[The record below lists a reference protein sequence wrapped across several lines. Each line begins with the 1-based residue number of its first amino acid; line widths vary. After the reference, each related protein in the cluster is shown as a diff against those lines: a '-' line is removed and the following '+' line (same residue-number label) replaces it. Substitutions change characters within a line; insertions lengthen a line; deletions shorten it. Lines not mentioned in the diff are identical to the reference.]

1 MRQGNVKNAFPCKIR
16 KSQKDKEEINML
28 DFTNQVVVVT
38 GAGSPKGIGRTIAH
52 TFGKQGAKVVI
63 CDINQEGLDS
73 NVKEMQEMG
82 IEAAGFAA
90 NLTDPDAV
98 KELVNKIVDK
108 YGRIDVLVNNAG
120 ISQKVTVAD
129 MTLDDIKRIFN
140 VNMFGLFLITQAV
153 CEVMKKQKYGRI
165 VHLSSVSGKRGG
177 GIFGGAHYSA
187 SKAAVLGFSKNL
199 AREVSEYGITTN
211 CVCPG
216 LINTEIWKSL
226 PKEQADAVIAG
237 IPMGR
242 PGETQEVAN
251 AIVFLAS
258 KEASY
263 ITGEEIDINGG
274 SHMD

>member
-1 MRQGNVKNAFPCKIR
+1 
-16 KSQKDKEEINML
+16 ML
-28 DFTNQVVVVT
+28 EFNGQVVIVT
-38 GAGSPKGIGRTIAH
+38 GSGSPKGIGRTIAQ
-52 TFGKQGAKVVI
+52 TFARQGATVVLTDINREGVEANAKEIEAMGGKACGIAGNI
-63 CDINQEGLDS
+63 CDKAS
-73 NVKEMQEMG
+73 V
-82 IEAAGFAA
+82 
-90 NLTDPDAV
+90 DALIAEV
-98 KELVNKIVDK
+98 MAKF
-108 YGRIDVLVNNAG
+108 GRIDVLVNNAG

-129 MTLDDIKRIFN
+129 MTMADIQKIFN
-140 VNMFGLFLITQAV
+140 VNMFGLFQITQAV
-153 CEVMKKQKYGRI
+153 CEVMKKQNYGRI

-177 GIFGGAHYSA
+177 GVFGGAHYSA

-199 AREVSEYGITTN
+199 AREVSQYGITTN

-216 LINTEIWKSL
+216 LINTEIWKSM
-226 PKEQADAVIAG
+226 PEEQAKAVIDT

-258 KEASY
+258 REASY

>member
-1 MRQGNVKNAFPCKIR
+1 
-16 KSQKDKEEINML
+16 ML
-28 DFTNQVVVVT
+28 DFDGQVVIVT
-38 GAGSPKGIGRTIAH
+38 GSGSPKGIGRTIAR
-52 TFGKQGAKVVI
+52 TFAKQKAAVVI
-63 CDINQEGLDS
+63 ADMNEAGVKDTVAVIKEEG
-73 NVKEMQEMG
+73 G
-82 IEAAGFAA
+82 EAFGVVV
-90 NLTDPDAV
+90 NITDEASV
-98 KELVNKIVDK
+98 QNMVDQVMEQ

-129 MTLDDIKRIFN
+129 MTLADMKRIFE
-140 VNMFGLFLITQAV
+140 VNMFGLFLCTKA
-153 CEVMKKQKYGRI
+153 CMKVMRAQKYGRI
-165 VHLSSVSGKRGG
+165 VNLSSVSGKRGG

-187 SKAAVLGFSKNL
+187 SKAAVLAFSKNL
-199 AREVSEYGITTN
+199 SREISAEGITIN
-211 CVCPG
+211 SVCPG

-226 PKEQADAVIAG
+226 PKEDADKVIEG

>member
-1 MRQGNVKNAFPCKIR
+1 
-16 KSQKDKEEINML
+16 ML
-28 DFTNQVVVVT
+28 DFNGQVVIIT
-38 GAGSPKGIGRTIAH
+38 GSGSPKGIGRTIAQ
-52 TFGKQGAKVVI
+52 TFARQGATVVLT
-63 CDINQEGLDS
+63 DINQAGLDA
-73 NVKEMQEMG
+73 NVKEIEEMG
-82 IEAAGFAA
+82 GKACGIAGNICDKASV
-90 NLTDPDAV
+90 DALIAEV
-98 KELVNKIVDK
+98 MEKF
-108 YGRIDVLVNNAG
+108 GRIDVLVNNAG

-129 MTLDDIKRIFN
+129 MTMDDMKRIFN
-140 VNMFGLFLITQAV
+140 VNMFGLFQITQAV
-153 CEVMKKQKYGRI
+153 CEVMKKQHYGRI

-177 GIFGGAHYSA
+177 GVFGGAHYSA

-199 AREVSEYGITTN
+199 AREVSQYGITTN

-216 LINTEIWKSL
+216 LINTEIWKSM

>member
-1 MRQGNVKNAFPCKIR
+1 
-16 KSQKDKEEINML
+16 ML
-28 DFTNQVVVVT
+28 NFEGQVVIVT
-38 GAGSPKGIGRTIAH
+38 GSGSPKGIGRTIAQ
-52 TFGKQGAKVVI
+52 TFAKQGATVVLT
-63 CDINQEGLDS
+63 DINQAGVEA
-73 NVKEMQEMG
+73 NAKE
-82 IEAAGFAA
+82 IEAMGGNICDKASV
-90 NLTDPDAV
+90 DALIADV
-98 KELVNKIVDK
+98 LEKF
-108 YGRIDVLVNNAG
+108 GRIDVLINNAG

-129 MTLDDIKRIFN
+129 MTLSDMQRIFSVN
-140 VNMFGLFLITQAV
+140 VFGLFLITQAV
-153 CEVMKKQKYGRI
+153 CEVMKKQGYGRI
-165 VHLSSVSGKRGG
+165 VSLSSVSGKRGG
-177 GIFGGAHYSA
+177 GVFGGAHYSA

-199 AREVSEYGITTN
+199 AREVAQYGVTVN

-216 LINTEIWKSL
+216 LINTEIWKSM

>member
-1 MRQGNVKNAFPCKIR
+1 MFDF
-16 KSQKDKEEINML
+16 KD
-28 DFTNQVVVVT
+28 QVVLVT
-38 GAGSPKGIGRTIAH
+38 GSGSPRGMGRVFALE
-52 TFGKQGAKVVI
+52 FAKLGAKVVL
-63 CDINQEGLDS
+63 CDINQQGVDA
-73 NVKEMQEMG
+73 NVRELNDAG
-82 IEAAGFAA
+82 YEAIGYAG
-90 NLTDPDAV
+90 NLTNEDD
-98 KELVNKIVDK
+98 VNNMVDDIVRK

-129 MTLDDIKRIFN
+129 MTLADMQRIFS
-140 VNMFGLFLITQAV
+140 VNMFGLFMLTKKV
-153 CEVMKKQKYGRI
+153 CEVMKKQNYGRI

-177 GIFGGAHYSA
+177 GVFGGAHYSA

-199 AREVSEYGITTN
+199 AREVSQYGITTN

-216 LINTEIWKSL
+216 LINTDIWKSMS
-226 PKEQADAVIAG
+226 PEQAKPVIDA

-242 PGETQEVAN
+242 PGEPEEVAS
-251 AIVFLAS
+251 AIIFLAS

>member
-1 MRQGNVKNAFPCKIR
+1 
-16 KSQKDKEEINML
+16 ML
-28 DFTNQVVVVT
+28 DFTNQVVLVT
-38 GAGSPKGIGRTIAH
+38 GAGSPKGIGRTIAQ

-63 CDINQEGLDS
+63 CDINQEGCDA
-73 NVKEMQEMG
+73 NVEEMKKMG
-82 IEAAGFAA
+82 IEAAGYAA

-98 KELVNKIVDK
+98 KELVNKIVEK

-129 MTLDDIKRIFN
+129 MTLDDIKRIFS

-177 GIFGGAHYSA
+177 GVFGGAHYSA

-199 AREVSEYGITTN
+199 AREVSQYGITTN

-216 LINTEIWKSL
+216 LINTEIWKSMS
-226 PKEQADAVIAG
+226 KEQADAVIAG

>member
-1 MRQGNVKNAFPCKIR
+1 
-16 KSQKDKEEINML
+16 ML
-28 DFTNQVVVVT
+28 DFTNQVVLVT
-38 GAGSPKGIGRTIAH
+38 GAGSAKGMGRVIAQ

-63 CDINQEGLDS
+63 CDINQAGCDA
-73 NVKEMQEMG
+73 NVEEMKKMG
-82 IEAAGFAA
+82 IDATGYAA
-90 NLTDPDAV
+90 NLTDPEAV
-98 KELVNKIVDK
+98 KELVNTIVDK

-153 CEVMKKQKYGRI
+153 CEVMKKQNYGRI
-165 VHLSSVSGKRGG
+165 VPLSSVSGKRGG

-199 AREVSEYGITTN
+199 AREVSSYGITTN

-226 PKEQADAVIAG
+226 PKEQADAVIDG

-242 PGETQEVAN
+242 PGEPQEVAD

>member
-1 MRQGNVKNAFPCKIR
+1 
-16 KSQKDKEEINML
+16 ML
-28 DFTNQVVVVT
+28 DFNGQVVLIT

-52 TFGKQGAKVVI
+52 TFARQGAQVVI
-63 CDINQEGLDS
+63 TDINQAGLDA
-73 NVKEMQEMG
+73 NVQEMEANGWKAYG
-82 IEAAGFAA
+82 IAG
-90 NLTDPDAV
+90 NICDKESVDALV
-98 KELVNKIVDK
+98 KTVVDK
-108 YGRIDVLVNNAG
+108 FGRIDVLVNNAG
-120 ISQKVTVAD
+120 VSQKVTVAD
-129 MTLDDIKRIFN
+129 MTLDDMKRIFN

-165 VHLSSVSGKRGG
+165 VPLRSVSGTRGG
-177 GIFGGAHYSA
+177 GVFGGAHYSA

-199 AREVSEYGITTN
+199 AREISQYGITTN

-216 LINTEIWKSL
+216 LINTDIWKSM
-226 PKEQADAVIAG
+226 PQEQADAVIAG

>member
-1 MRQGNVKNAFPCKIR
+1 
-16 KSQKDKEEINML
+16 ML
-28 DFTNQVVVVT
+28 DFNGQVVLIT

-52 TFGKQGAKVVI
+52 TFARQGAQVI
-63 CDINQEGLDS
+63 ITDINQGGLDA
-73 NVKEMQEMG
+73 NVQEMKAKG
-82 IEAAGFAA
+82 WKADGMAGNICDKDSVDALVAA
-90 NLTDPDAV
+90 V
-98 KELVNKIVDK
+98 VEK

-120 ISQKVTVAD
+120 VSQKVTVED
-129 MTLDDIKRIFN
+129 MTLADMQRIFN
-140 VNMFGLFLITQAV
+140 VNVFGLFLITQAV
-153 CEVMKKQKYGRI
+153 CRVMKKQGYGRI

-177 GIFGGAHYSA
+177 GVFGGAHYSA

-199 AREVSEYGITTN
+199 AREVSAYGITTN

-216 LINTEIWKSL
+216 LINTEIWKSM
-226 PKEQADAVIAG
+226 PQAQADAVIAG

-242 PGETQEVAN
+242 PGETQEVAD

-258 KEASY
+258 REASY

>member
-1 MRQGNVKNAFPCKIR
+1 
-16 KSQKDKEEINML
+16 ML
-28 DFTNQVVVVT
+28 DFNGQVVLIT

-52 TFGKQGAKVVI
+52 TFARQGAQVVI
-63 CDINQEGLDS
+63 TDINQAGLDA
-73 NVKEMQEMG
+73 NVKEMEANGWKAYG
-82 IEAAGFAA
+82 IAG
-90 NLTDPDAV
+90 NICDKESVDALV
-98 KELVNKIVDK
+98 KTVVDK
-108 YGRIDVLVNNAG
+108 FGRIDVLVNNAG
-120 ISQKVTVAD
+120 VSQKVTVAD
-129 MTLDDIKRIFN
+129 MTLDDMKRIFN

-165 VHLSSVSGKRGG
+165 VSLSSVSGKRGG
-177 GIFGGAHYSA
+177 GVFGGAHYSA
-187 SKAAVLGFSKNL
+187 SKAAVLGFSK
-199 AREVSEYGITTN
+199 
-211 CVCPG
+211 
-216 LINTEIWKSL
+216 WKSM
-226 PKEQADAVIAG
+226 PQEQADAVIAG

>member
-1 MRQGNVKNAFPCKIR
+1 
-16 KSQKDKEEINML
+16 ML
-28 DFTNQVVVVT
+28 DFTNQVVLVT
-38 GAGSPKGIGRTIAH
+38 GAGSPKGIGRTIAQ

-63 CDINQEGLDS
+63 CDINQAGCDA
-73 NVKEMQEMG
+73 NVEEMKKRG
-82 IEAAGFAA
+82 IEAAGYAA

-98 KELVNKIVDK
+98 KELVNKIVEK

-129 MTLDDIKRIFN
+129 MTLDDIKRIFS

-177 GIFGGAHYSA
+177 GVFGGAHYSA
-187 SKAAVLGFSKNL
+187 SIAAVLGFSKNL
-199 AREVSEYGITTN
+199 AREVSQYGITTN

-216 LINTEIWKSL
+216 LINTEIWKSM

>member
-1 MRQGNVKNAFPCKIR
+1 
-16 KSQKDKEEINML
+16 ML
-28 DFTNQVVVVT
+28 DFNGQVVIVT
-38 GAGSPKGIGRTIAH
+38 GSGSPKGIGRTIAQ
-52 TFGKQGAKVVI
+52 TFAKQGATVVLT
-63 CDINQEGLDS
+63 DINQEGVEA
-73 NVKEMQEMG
+73 NAKE
-82 IEAAGFAA
+82 IEAMGGKAYGVAGNICDKASV
-90 NLTDPDAV
+90 DA
-98 KELVNKIVDK
+98 LIADIMDK
-108 YGRIDVLVNNAG
+108 FGRIDVLVNNAG

-129 MTLDDIKRIFN
+129 MTMADIQRIFN
-140 VNMFGLFLITQAV
+140 VNMFGLFQITQAV
-153 CEVMKKQKYGRI
+153 CEVMKKQNYGRI

-177 GIFGGAHYSA
+177 GVFGGAHYSA

-199 AREVSEYGITTN
+199 AREVSRYGITTN

-216 LINTEIWKSL
+216 LINTEIWKSM
-226 PKEQADAVIAG
+226 PEEQAKAVIDS

-258 KEASY
+258 REASY

>member
-1 MRQGNVKNAFPCKIR
+1 MDRL
-16 KSQKDKEEINML
+16 KDK
-28 DFTNQVVVVT
+28 VVILS
-38 GAGSPKGIGRTIAH
+38 GGNSGIGACAAKL
-52 TFGKQGAKVVI
+52 FAAEGAKVVI
-63 CDINQEGLDS
+63 SARRVEALEAVAQEIRQAGGEVLAIPCDISKPEQC
-73 NVKEMQEMG
+73 
-82 IEAAGFAA
+82 AAVVAKTVETFG
-90 NLTDPDAV
+90 TV
-98 KELVNKIVDK
+98 
-108 YGRIDVLVNNAG
+108 DVLVNNAG
-120 ISQKVTVAD
+120 VSQKVTVAD
-129 MTLDDIKRIFN
+129 MTLDDMKRIFN

-165 VHLSSVSGKRGG
+165 VSLSSVSGKRGG
-177 GIFGGAHYSA
+177 GVFGGAHYSA

-199 AREVSEYGITTN
+199 AREISEYGITTN

-216 LINTEIWKSL
+216 LINTDIWKSM
-226 PKEQADAVIAG
+226 PQEQADAVIAG

>member
-1 MRQGNVKNAFPCKIR
+1 
-16 KSQKDKEEINML
+16 ML
-28 DFTNQVVVVT
+28 DFNGQVVIVT
-38 GAGSPKGIGRTIAH
+38 GSGSPKGIGRTIAQ
-52 TFGKQGAKVVI
+52 TFAKQGATVI
-63 CDINQEGLDS
+63 LTDINQEGVEA
-73 NVKEMQEMG
+73 NAKE
-82 IEAAGFAA
+82 IEAMGGKAYGVAG
-90 NLTDPDAV
+90 NICDKPSVDALIADV
-98 KELVNKIVDK
+98 MDK
-108 YGRIDVLVNNAG
+108 FGRIDVLVNNAG

-129 MTLDDIKRIFN
+129 MTMADIQRIFT
-140 VNMFGLFLITQAV
+140 VNMFGLFQITQAV
-153 CEVMKKQKYGRI
+153 CEVMKKQNYGRI

-177 GIFGGAHYSA
+177 GVFGGAHYSA

-199 AREVSEYGITTN
+199 AREVSQYGITTN

-226 PKEQADAVIAG
+226 PAEQAQAVIDT